1 MIIIDLYKKITNKII
16 NKLEEGVTLWR
27 RPYSD
32 NCYTHNWKTEKRYR
46 GINLMLFDGRE
57 YVTFKQIKDAGGKSS
72 TKSF

>member
-1 MIIIDLYKKITNKII
+1 MNLYNKII
-16 NKLEEGVTLWR
+16 NKLEEDITPWR

-46 GINLMLFDGRE
+46 DINLMLFDGRE
-57 YVTFKQIKDAGGKSS
+57 YAGGKSS